1 MRKYGTA
8 VLGLMFALSLGG
20 CGEGERTVYV
30 AQETSVE
37 QETSAAQETSVNQE
51 TGLTAAESG
60 ETSQEVQ
67 EIPELAVRRE
77 ENVPPENMTLYS
89 SCPFSFDNEEWQ
101 LCLYVQAELVI
112 DGSLALDD
120 RCAFLIRAEK
130 GDGAYTL
137 FEDIVQLGVPAGDVW
152 MDLEN
157 RIHIAIRDVRS
168 ARYQVTEYVYDGEAD
183 AFYGQKV
190 VDQDGVNYIG
200 SIGE

>member
-8 VLGLMFALSLGG
+8 VLGLMFALSLEG

-183 AFYGQKV
+183 AFYGQRV

>member
-37 QETSAAQETSVNQE
+37 QETSAAQKTSVNQE

-183 AFYGQKV
+183 AFYGQRV

-200 SIGE
+200 SVGE

>member
-51 TGLTAAESG
+51 TGLMAAESG

-152 MDLEN
+152 MDLET
-157 RIHIAIRDVRS
+157 RLQIAIRDIRS

-183 AFYGQKV
+183 AFYGQRV

-200 SIGE
+200 SVGE

>member
-8 VLGLMFALSLGG
+8 VLGLMFALSLEG

-157 RIHIAIRDVRS
+157 RLHIAIRDIRS

>member
-8 VLGLMFALSLGG
+8 VLGLMFALSLEG

-67 EIPELAVRRE
+67 EIPEFAVRRE

>member
-67 EIPELAVRRE
+67 EIPEFAVRRE

-137 FEDIVQLGVPAGDVW
+137 FEDTVQLGVPAGDVW

-157 RIHIAIRDVRS
+157 RLHIAIRDIRS

-190 VDQDGVNYIG
+190 VEQDGVNYSG

>member
-30 AQETSVE
+30 AQETSV
-37 QETSAAQETSVNQE
+37 NQE

-60 ETSQEVQ
+60 KTSQEVQ

-120 RCAFLIRAEK
+120 RCAFLIRSEK

-137 FEDIVQLGVPAGDVW
+137 FEDTVQLGVPAGDVW

-157 RIHIAIRDVRS
+157 RLHIAIRDIRS

-183 AFYGQKV
+183 AFYGQRV

-200 SIGE
+200 SVGE

>member
-101 LCLYVQAELVI
+101 LCLYIQAELVI

-183 AFYGQKV
+183 AFYGQRV

-200 SIGE
+200 SVGE

>member
-30 AQETSVE
+30 AQETSV
-37 QETSAAQETSVNQE
+37 NQE
-51 TGLTAAESG
+51 TGLTAAETG
-60 ETSQEVQ
+60 KTSPEGK
-67 EIPELAVRRE
+67 EIPEFAVRRE

-137 FEDIVQLGVPAGDVW
+137 FEDTVQLGVPAGDVW

-157 RIHIAIRDVRS
+157 RLHIAIRDVRS

-183 AFYGQKV
+183 AFYGQRV

-200 SIGE
+200 SVGE

>member
-30 AQETSVE
+30 
-37 QETSAAQETSVNQE
+37 AQETSVNQE

-157 RIHIAIRDVRS
+157 RLHIAIRDIRS

-183 AFYGQKV
+183 AFYGQRV

-200 SIGE
+200 SVGE

>member
-157 RIHIAIRDVRS
+157 RLHIAIRDIRS

>member
-30 AQETSVE
+30 AKETSVE

-89 SCPFSFDNEEWQ
+89 SCSFSFDNEEWQ
-101 LCLYVQAELVI
+101 LCLYIQAELVI

-183 AFYGQKV
+183 AFYGQRV

-200 SIGE
+200 SVGE

>member
-30 AQETSVE
+30 
-37 QETSAAQETSVNQE
+37 AQETSVNQE

-120 RCAFLIRAEK
+120 RCAFLIRSEK

-137 FEDIVQLGVPAGDVW
+137 FEDTVQLGVPAGDVW

-157 RIHIAIRDVRS
+157 RLHIAIRDIRS

-183 AFYGQKV
+183 AFYGQRV

-200 SIGE
+200 SVGE

>member
-8 VLGLMFALSLGG
+8 VLGLMFALSLEG

-67 EIPELAVRRE
+67 EIPEFAVRRE

-157 RIHIAIRDVRS
+157 RLHIAIRDIRS

>member
-1 MRKYGTA
+1 MRKYGPA
-8 VLGLMFALSLGG
+8 VLGLMFALSLEG

-67 EIPELAVRRE
+67 EIPEFAVRRE

-89 SCPFSFDNEEWQ
+89 SCSFSFDNEEWQ

-137 FEDIVQLGVPAGDVW
+137 FEDTVQLGVPAGDVW

-157 RIHIAIRDVRS
+157 RLHIAIRDIRS

>member
-30 AQETSVE
+30 AQETSV
-37 QETSAAQETSVNQE
+37 NQE

-60 ETSQEVQ
+60 KTSQEVQ

-137 FEDIVQLGVPAGDVW
+137 FEDTVQLGVPAGDVW

-157 RIHIAIRDVRS
+157 RLHIAIRDIRS

-183 AFYGQKV
+183 AFYGQRV

-200 SIGE
+200 SVGE

>member
-157 RIHIAIRDVRS
+157 RLHIAIRDIRS

-183 AFYGQKV
+183 AFYGQRV

-200 SIGE
+200 SVGE

>member
-1 MRKYGTA
+1 MRKYA
-8 VLGLMFALSLGG
+8 AIALGLMFVLSLGG
-20 CGEGERTVYV
+20 CGEGERTI
-30 AQETSVE
+30 SVE
-37 QETSAAQETSVNQE
+37 QETSAVQEISASREAAPEQETS
-51 TGLTAAESG
+51 LTAAESD

-101 LCLYVQAELVI
+101 LCLYVQADMVI
-112 DGSLALDD
+112 DGSLAMDD
-120 RCAFLIRAEK
+120 RCGFMIRAER
-130 GDGAYTL
+130 GDSAYTL
-137 FEDIVQLGVPAGDVW
+137 FEDTVQLGVPAGDVW

-157 RIHIAIRDVRS
+157 RLHIAIRDVRS

-183 AFYGQKV
+183 AFHGQRV

-200 SIGE
+200 SVSE

>member
-8 VLGLMFALSLGG
+8 VLGLMFALSLEG

-67 EIPELAVRRE
+67 EIPEFAVRRE

-157 RIHIAIRDVRS
+157 RLHIAIRDVRS

-183 AFYGQKV
+183 AFYGQRV

-200 SIGE
+200 SVGE

>member
-8 VLGLMFALSLGG
+8 VLGLMFALSLEG

-183 AFYGQKV
+183 AFYGQRV

-200 SIGE
+200 SVGE

>member
-157 RIHIAIRDVRS
+157 RLHIAIRDVRS

-183 AFYGQKV
+183 AFYGQRV

-200 SIGE
+200 SVGE

>member
-30 AQETSVE
+30 
-37 QETSAAQETSVNQE
+37 AQETSVNQE

-137 FEDIVQLGVPAGDVW
+137 FEDTVQLGVPAGDVW

-157 RIHIAIRDVRS
+157 RLHIAIRDIRS

-183 AFYGQKV
+183 AFYGQRV

-200 SIGE
+200 SVGE

>member
-183 AFYGQKV
+183 AFYGQRV

>member
-8 VLGLMFALSLGG
+8 VLGLMFALSLEG

-67 EIPELAVRRE
+67 EIPEFAVRRE

-89 SCPFSFDNEEWQ
+89 SCSFSFDNEEWQ
-101 LCLYVQAELVI
+101 LCLYIQAELVI

-130 GDGAYTL
+130 GTAPTPCL
-137 FEDIVQLGVPAGDVW
+137 RTSCSLGFPRETYGW
-152 MDLEN
+152 DLK
-157 RIHIAIRDVRS
+157 
-168 ARYQVTEYVYDGEAD
+168 T
-183 AFYGQKV
+183 
-190 VDQDGVNYIG
+190 G
-200 SIGE
+200 SISLSGTFGAPGIR

>member
-183 AFYGQKV
+183 AFYGQRV

-200 SIGE
+200 SVGE

>member
-157 RIHIAIRDVRS
+157 RLHIAIRDVRS

-183 AFYGQKV
+183 AFYGQRV